1 MCGKHRYGVPVM
13 ATVGDEN
20 DPMIGDRDMSVPAVV
35 ARPDPELDGAVL
47 LPMPPQD
54 GFTAE
59 DLDRI
64 PDLPPHTELIDGN
77 LVLVSPQKSFHTF
90 MLDLLVMEM
99 RSRTP
104 ETLLACRE
112 MTVTLGERQRPEPD
126 LVIIDVEAYEG
137 PNGTSVTAESVRLAV
152 EVLSPESEVRDR
164 GRKPRLYA
172 QAGIPHFWLVEQE
185 GDYGSVV
192 YVYELDP
199 VNEKYTN
206 VSVQRSRLK
215 VDVPCRLDIDL
226 TRLPRPPRAK
236 N

>member
-1 MCGKHRYGVPVM
+1 MCGKHRYGVTVM

-20 DPMIGDRDMSVPAVV
+20 DPMIGDRDMPVPAVV

-77 LVLVSPQKSFHTF
+77 LVLVSPQKLFHTF

-99 RSRTP
+99 RSQTP
-104 ETLLACRE
+104 ETLLACRD

-164 GRKPRLYA
+164 GRKPQLYA
-172 QAGIPHFWLVEQE
+172 
-185 GDYGSVV
+185 
-192 YVYELDP
+192 
-199 VNEKYTN
+199 
-206 VSVQRSRLK
+206 
-215 VDVPCRLDIDL
+215 
-226 TRLPRPPRAK
+226 
-236 N
+236 